1 MITREERIGKD
12 GNMTLKVWELI
23 SIILSAL
30 VVGMFCGPWAALT
43 RSMNTFGPEVY
54 LAIGHRLVKNVAP
67 VMTVL
72 MPVALLSILPV
83 LFISYRAR
91 PRTFYLAS
99 TGFALFLIALIVTL
113 LVEAPISRRVKVWT
127 MGTLPDNW
135 QQLRDRWGTFHIVRV
150 VASVAG
156 LGLLVGGAI
165 F

>member
-1 MITREERIGKD
+1 
-12 GNMTLKVWELI
+12 MTLKVWELI
-23 SIILSAL
+23 SIMLSAL
-30 VVGMFCGPWAALT
+30 VVSMFCGPWAALT
-43 RSMNTFGPEVY
+43 RSMNTFEPEVY

-83 LFISYRAR
+83 LFISYHAR

>member
-1 MITREERIGKD
+1 
-12 GNMTLKVWELI
+12 MTLKMWEFI
-23 SIILSAL
+23 SIVLSAL
-30 VVGMFCGPWAALT
+30 VVGMFCGPWVALT

-67 VMTVL
+67 VMAIL

-83 LFISYRAR
+83 LFISYGAR

-99 TGFALFLIALIVTL
+99 TGFALFMIALIVTL
-113 LVEAPISRRVKVWT
+113 LVEAPISRQVKLWT
-127 MGTLPDNW
+127 ITTLPGNW
-135 QQLRDRWGTFHIVRV
+135 QQLRDRWGAFHVVRV
-150 VASVAG
+150 VASIAG

>member
-1 MITREERIGKD
+1 
-12 GNMTLKVWELI
+12 MTLKMWEFI
-23 SIILSAL
+23 SIVLSAL
-30 VVGMFCGPWAALT
+30 VVGMFCGPWVALT

-67 VMTVL
+67 VMAIL

-83 LFISYRAR
+83 LFISYGAR

-99 TGFALFLIALIVTL
+99 TGFALFMIALIVTL
-113 LVEAPISRRVKVWT
+113 LVEAPISRQLKLWT
-127 MGTLPDNW
+127 ITTLPGNW
-135 QQLRDRWGTFHIVRV
+135 QQLRDRWGAFHVVRV
-150 VASVAG
+150 VASIAG